1 MESTFPQVLKR
12 GLLGGKI
19 SKRERGLD
27 TGSIIKVLVHGRS
40 LSVPTKPTL
49 PSYPA
54 SNNTHCGSY
63 AIGYLICSYLGHEKS
78 LGANEVSGCKE
89 HLFCS

>member
-1 MESTFPQVLKR
+1 MESTFPQVLKH
-12 GLLGGKI
+12 GLLGDTI

-40 LSVPTKPTL
+40 LSMPTKSTS

-54 SNNTHCGSY
+54 SNNTDCGVY
-63 AIGYLICSYLGHEKS
+63 TTGYLICS
-78 LGANEVSGCKE
+78 C
-89 HLFCS
+89 FRP